1 MKLNSTTAELHN
13 FIYSRNLCI
22 PSEVYDYGSHNSVQ
36 CTPVYSTTFIPPQSH
51 DDDVAGWPVLIG
63 ISETLIRS
71 KCTGIILFV
80 YYVPVLSCPWLAYY
94 KWPKASGESGG
105 TWKHIE
111 AHKDDLLDSICRAV
125 PQTPFFFCPPR
136 DAMLHCTFPPSLHL
150 PGLSIIPS
158 LCV

>member
-1 MKLNSTTAELHN
+1 MKWNSTLQLPN
-13 FIYSRNLCI
+13 YIILFIPVIYVSRLKFMITVVIILC
-22 PSEVYDYGSHNSVQ
+22 NALR
-36 CTPVYSTTFIPPQSH
+36 STTFIPPQSH
-51 DDDVAGWPVLIG
+51 DVAGWPVLIG